1 LYCIKCGTQLPDD
14 AAFCYKC
21 GAKVGFTSTQ
31 PAPSASGGPAQS
43 VSSPAQP
50 VLAGADVKELKCP
63 SCGAPITPKFGE
75 MVITCEYCGSS
86 VSLSPEGWRSIQ
98 KHTMFLPTFTDK
110 DRVLGLIHQ
119 VMDRGIIHRHLQ
131 ESSTLEEM
139 SLTMVPYW
147 LVPVSARTTVVA
159 ANVAAEVGTVA
170 ATGVLAGILG
180 GEMGGRRGGMGGGGV
195 VDGLLTGAT
204 SLRLRGHFFIMVTLL
219 IPLATADFLNYAL
232 TEDGSIFGVNALVN
246 NTYYI
251 YNASLVIF
259 AVAAVTFFAVANS
272 RLGLV
277 LKSIRENEVAAESL
291 GINTS
296 KFKMVAFAL
305 SNLFAGMIGAVYV
318 FSNGVASPTDFG
330 LLFSALP
337 VFMCALGGMGTI
349 VGPII
354 GTILLEG
361 SIDLLRVNYI
371 QDARLLIAALLL
383 LLVLL
388 FFPKGIWGYIKRGG

>member
-1 LYCIKCGTQLPDD
+1 L
-14 AAFCYKC
+14 
-21 GAKVGFTSTQ
+21 STLLGGVKFR
-31 PAPSASGGPAQS
+31 SASFYTIIASIALLGGIEA
-43 VSSPAQP
+43 
-50 VLAGADVKELKCP
+50 
-63 SCGAPITPKFGE
+63 ITHNQFYLG
-75 MVITCEYCGSS
+75 VFTLI
-86 VSLSPEGWRSIQ
+86 SI
-98 KHTMFLPTFTDK
+98 
-110 DRVLGLIHQ
+110 
-119 VMDRGIIHRHLQ
+119 
-131 ESSTLEEM
+131 
-139 SLTMVPYW
+139 Y
-147 LVPVSARTTVVA
+147 
-159 ANVAAEVGTVA
+159 
-170 ATGVLAGILG
+170 GVLALSWDVLSGLTGYLNFGLAFPFGAGGYTAAIVSTRFATPPAVAIIVGGLG
-180 GEMGGRRGGMGGGGV
+180 AVGF
-195 VDGLLTGAT
+195 GLLTGAT

>member
-1 LYCIKCGTQLPDD
+1 MYCIKCGTQLPDD

-98 KHTMFLPTFTDK
+98 KHTMLLPTFTDK

-195 VDGLLTGAT
+195 VDGLL
-204 SLRLRGHFFIMVTLL
+204 
-219 IPLATADFLNYAL
+219 
-232 TEDGSIFGVNALVN
+232 
-246 NTYYI
+246 
-251 YNASLVIF
+251 
-259 AVAAVTFFAVANS
+259 
-272 RLGLV
+272 LG
-277 LKSIRENEVAAESL
+277 
-291 GINTS
+291 T
-296 KFKMVAFAL
+296 ML
-305 SNLFAGMIGAVYV
+305 S
-318 FSNGVASPTDFG
+318 
-330 LLFSALP
+330 
-337 VFMCALGGMGTI
+337 GGMG
-349 VGPII
+349 G
-354 GTILLEG
+354 G
-361 SIDLLRVNYI
+361 SSIAKQTAVINNNYI
-371 QDARLLIAALLL
+371 FPVVGAKALMQYQPAEYEFDLSNRVLFDASKLKGVRVLNGDVGEETAKYQAKTLVDQLQSKRAHEKYHMIQQLNTQSDVGEPELLHAPIWFVRYDHSGQKIVLVVDANSGRLISTVGLS
-383 LLVLL
+383 
-388 FFPKGIWGYIKRGG
+388 